1 MATVQIDGSS
11 AVTGTYWSGTST
23 KNNHGVAIKTGSSSA
38 ILSGRSVASPAT
50 TVFGSTVVP
59 ATDTVNDYATKAVSA
74 GAFRYNDQRPVAK
87 RLSSAIGGVS
97 NTTLLSGALVPSLV
111 TTINRSRV
119 KNGSGTLV
127 DGVRTRRQSVA
138 FQAGDF
144 NLFTGK
150 YDPAPTVA
158 ADTYTTDAA
167 ATPTR
172 SVPGQLVFR
181 TGAKV
186 PVTKDYAA
194 KTA

>member
-1 MATVQIDGSS
+1 MATVQIDGST

-23 KNNHGVAIKTGSSSA
+23 KNNHGVAVKTGSSST

-59 ATDTVNDYATKAVSA
+59 ASSTINDYATKAVSA
-74 GAFRYNDQRPVAK
+74 GAFKYDDQKPVAK
-87 RLSSAIGGVS
+87 RLSSVIGGVS

-119 KNGSGTLV
+119 KNSGGSLV
-127 DGVRTRRQSVA
+127 DGVRTRKQATA
-138 FQAGDF
+138 FQAGQF

-150 YDPAPTVA
+150 YSPAPIVA

-186 PVTKDYAA
+186 PVTKDYSS